1 MAANF
6 TYLLIDIGALIVPL
20 IFSFHSKI
28 KFNKQ
33 WNAFWKGNLIITVL
47 FLIWDIC
54 FTKAGVWGFNER
66 YTLGVNFFNLP
77 LEEVLFFFC
86 IPYSSVF
93 TYHCFQLFF
102 PKLKTYSFG
111 LISAI
116 LIIGLTVFGFVN
128 FSKLYTSVTFLALA
142 LILID
147 IVFFRNEKWLSTFY
161 FMYLVILLPFF
172 IVNGVLTGTGLDE
185 PVVWY
190 NNSENLGIRLLT
202 IPLEDMFYGML
213 LLLMNVLAFESFKK
227 RNAKKENI
235 NISI

>member
-1 MAANF
+1 
-6 TYLLIDIGALIVPL
+6 
-20 IFSFHSKI
+20 
-28 KFNKQ
+28 
-33 WNAFWKGNLIITVL
+33 
-47 FLIWDIC
+47 LIWDIC
-54 FTKAGVWGFNER
+54 FTKAGVWGFNEH

-77 LEEVLFFFC
+77 IEEVLFFFC
-86 IPYSSVF
+86 IPYSSLF

-111 LISAI
+111 SISAI
-116 LIIGLTVFGFVN
+116 LIIGLIVTGFLN

-142 LILID
+142 LVLID
-147 IVFFRNEKWLSTFY
+147 VVFFQHEKWLSTFY
-161 FMYLVILLPFF
+161 FMYLIILLPFF
-172 IVNGVLTGTGLDE
+172 IVNGMLTGTGLDE

-202 IPLEDMFYGML
+202 IPFEDMFYGML